1 MEKSESKSEDEKR
14 FNPED
19 VEYYID
25 PSNVPKDLLKSLREL
40 KSKEFKAAETLF
52 ESLVKVT
59 KEKADIARQMS
70 SKRENVKYMVSIIKD
85 QELDTFLKSMGNNLD
100 DDKETKR
107 LGPADTPR
115 EKLRGFLSSENAQ
128 DERKAVV
135 QDFSEVQRR
144 KVVLR
149 SRLEDWYLQYSNL
162 SQIYEPI
169 RLEIKRFSDLAT
181 FSEWLRNVRAYF
193 KRRRKSILRIKRRQ
207 HTHYKDDCNVSIRE
221 VLREGLESVRKM
233 KSKWSELYVVF
244 SNTISRHTRI
254 LYSNTLLEYERSN
267 TGMPRNRS
275 GANS

>member
-52 ESLVKVT
+52 ESFVKVT

-107 LGPADTPR
+107 LARGHSTR
-115 EKLRGFLSSENAQ
+115 EIEDFLSSENAQ

-144 KVVLR
+144 KVVLAQDLKIGIFNIPTCLR
-149 SRLEDWYLQYSNL
+149 S
-162 SQIYEPI
+162 
-169 RLEIKRFSDLAT
+169 T
-181 FSEWLRNVRAYF
+181 
-193 KRRRKSILRIKRRQ
+193 
-207 HTHYKDDCNVSIRE
+207 
-221 VLREGLESVRKM
+221 
-233 KSKWSELYVVF
+233 
-244 SNTISRHTRI
+244 
-254 LYSNTLLEYERSN
+254 
-267 TGMPRNRS
+267 
-275 GANS
+275 

>member
-1 MEKSESKSEDEKR
+1 ME
-14 FNPED
+14 
-19 VEYYID
+19 
-25 PSNVPKDLLKSLREL
+25 
-40 KSKEFKAAETLF
+40 
-52 ESLVKVT
+52 
-59 KEKADIARQMS
+59 
-70 SKRENVKYMVSIIKD
+70 
-85 QELDTFLKSMGNNLD
+85 NLD
-100 DDKETKR
+100 DDKQTKR

-207 HTHYKDDCNVSIRE
+207 HTHYKDDCEVSIRE

-267 TGMPRNRS
+267 TGTPRNRS
-275 GANS
+275 GANSWLHFRLRSCSTERISWTAKIPRSKRKCWK